1 MSEATKAP
9 WHLWAVGIVG
19 LLWNGFGAFDFLST
33 QFRGEAYLRDLG
45 MNDAAIAYYAAMPWW
60 ALAIWAVGTLGALIA
75 TILLL
80 LHSKWAFA
88 VFAVSFAG
96 FLLSLVYSY
105 LLSTPPDMGGESM
118 WIMQVVIAAA
128 CIFFIWYAWAMRRRG
143 VLR

>member
-19 LLWNGFGAFDFLST
+19 LLWNGFGAFDFLSI
-33 QFRGEAYLRDLG
+33 QFRGEAYLRDLCT
-45 MNDAAIAYYAAMPWW
+45 NDAAIAYYAAMPWW

-80 LHSKWAFA
+80 LRSKWAFA

-96 FLLSLVYSY
+96 CVLSLVYSDM
-105 LLSTPPDMGGESM
+105 LCTPPDMGG
-118 WIMQVVIAAA
+118 
-128 CIFFIWYAWAMRRRG
+128 
-143 VLR
+143 